1 MKKYLLDTHL
11 LLWASL
17 NSNKL
22 SQVARVIMN
31 NKDNEL
37 IFSAASIWEIAIKS
51 QLGRPDFQVNASV
64 FRTGLVSNGY
74 VEMDITGVHGVEA
87 GKLPSIHSDPFDRM
101 LVAQANT
108 EGVILLT
115 ADQQVSSY
123 VGNIILV

>member
-74 VEMDITGVHGVEA
+74 LEMDITGVHGVEA
-87 GKLPSIHSDPFDRM
+87 GRLPAIHSDPFDRM

-115 ADQQVSSY
+115 ADQQISSY